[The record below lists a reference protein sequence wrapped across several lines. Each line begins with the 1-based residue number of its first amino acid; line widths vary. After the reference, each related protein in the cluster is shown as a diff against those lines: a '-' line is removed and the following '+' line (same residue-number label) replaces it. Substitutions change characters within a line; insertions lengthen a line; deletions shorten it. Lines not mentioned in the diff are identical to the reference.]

1 MDNQKNRR
9 CFFVSDLH
17 GRPDLYGK
25 LFESIIDNPPDAV
38 FMGGDLLPHSMMS
51 VEIDGVVCRDFVGKY
66 LIPEFA
72 RLRRD
77 LGDHYPRVFLIL
89 GNDDNRNEEDSFI
102 GAAATG
108 LWDYVHDRMIEFGP
122 YQIFGYSFV
131 PPTPYQLK
139 DWEKYDVS
147 RYVDPGC
154 VSPEEGMR
162 SVPVPDWETRSS
174 TIKEDLERLAGEED
188 LKRAIFLFH
197 TPPYDTVL
205 DRAALDGKMVD
216 HVPVDVHVGS
226 IAVRRFI
233 ESKQP
238 LVTLHGHI
246 HESSDLTGFWRD
258 RIGKTHMFSAAYHGP
273 ELALVSFDPENPD
286 EAVRL
291 LL

>member
-1 MDNQKNRR
+1 MGNPRTTR
-9 CFFVSDLH
+9 FFFVSDLH
-17 GRPDLYGK
+17 GRTDRYGK
-25 LFESIIDNPPDAV
+25 LIKSITDNPPDAV
-38 FMGGDLLPHSMMS
+38 FVGGDLLPHIMTS
-51 VEIDGVVCRDFVGKY
+51 VEVDGVVCRDFVGEY
-66 LIPEFA
+66 LIPEFT
-72 RLRRD
+72 RLRRT

-89 GNDDNRNEEDSFI
+89 GNDDNRIEEDSLI
-102 GAAATG
+102 GAAASG
-108 LWDYVHDRMIEFGP
+108 LWDYIHNRMIEFGP
-122 YQIFGYSFV
+122 YRIFGYSYV

-154 VSPEEGMR
+154 VSPEEGIR
-162 SVPVPDWETRSS
+162 SVPVPEWEIRSS
-174 TIKEDLERLAGEED
+174 TIEGDLEKLADEED
-188 LKRAIFLFH
+188 LRRAIFLFH
-197 TPPYDTVL
+197 TPPYDTKL
-205 DRAALDGKMVD
+205 DRAALDGRMVD

-238 LVTLHGHI
+238 SITLHGHI
-246 HESSDLTGFWRD
+246 HESSDLTGFWQD

-273 ELALVSFDPENPD
+273 ELALVSFDPEGPD